1 MQISGF
7 TSSSRSVLCRR
18 PGTSHPS
25 LPILLTAISTGMR
38 LSPVTVTVVPADT
51 ARTRTRTGSHEL
63 PPTWPDRQVTASSAN
78 SPGSPPGELADR
90 QLTRLSRALL
100 HATGPLLSIRAI
112 PRPSQAGATVSL
124 PACTTPGATGP
135 IRQLTTSDSF
145 ASLGSGPNL
154 MIRWRIYLLS
164 QHTAHSSAGSRSSKC
179 LAFQGG
185 ERGCRRPPPVRTRQL
200 TCGNTPAAS
209 LASTNAVR
217 TAGLAIGA

>member
-1 MQISGF
+1 M
-7 TSSSRSVLCRR
+7 
-18 PGTSHPS
+18 
-25 LPILLTAISTGMR
+25 
-38 LSPVTVTVVPADT
+38 
-51 ARTRTRTGSHEL
+51 
-63 PPTWPDRQVTASSAN
+63 TASSAN

-100 HATGPLLSIRAI
+100 HATGRLLSIRAI

-135 IRQLTTSDSF
+135 IRQLTISDSF

-185 ERGCRRPPPVRTRQL
+185 ERRCRRLLTVRMRRPA
-200 TCGNTPAAS
+200 CDNTPAAP

-217 TAGLAIGA
+217 TAGLAISA